1 MDRGTLVHGVLE
13 LFWKGQDSQ
22 YLKNLNA
29 QALQVALEQSAE
41 AVLAKFNAEHDFAFS
56 EAFIQLEKE
65 RLVKLVTFWLMEV
78 ELQRPQDFEVL
89 ACEQENKL
97 EIEGVRIKL
106 VIDRLDQLAD
116 GRLLVMDYKTGSHV
130 DFKNWGQ
137 AIITEPQLPIYAA
150 FLLQDQEVGAV
161 CFAKV
166 NLDKAG
172 FAGIS
177 ASQDLVQ
184 GVAVMNETAGK
195 KIFDETQFLDWSSVI
210 QHWRDNITQT
220 AIALKNGQAQVQF
233 EDEKQLTYCEVL
245 PLLRLAERQLQF
257 EHQQSL
263 SQQKLGKVQA
273 LRRKYE

>member
-1 MDRGTLVHGVLE
+1 
-13 LFWKGQDSQ
+13 
-22 YLKNLNA
+22 
-29 QALQVALEQSAE
+29 
-41 AVLAKFNAEHDFAFS
+41 
-56 EAFIQLEKE
+56 
-65 RLVKLVTFWLMEV
+65 
-78 ELQRPQDFEVL
+78 
-89 ACEQENKL
+89 
-97 EIEGVRIKL
+97 

-116 GRLLVMDYKTGSHV
+116 GRLLVMDYKTGNQI

-137 AIITEPQLPIYAA
+137 ATITEPQLPIYAA
-150 FLLQDQEVGAV
+150 FLLQDRDVGAV

-195 KIFDETQFLDWSSVI
+195 KIFDEMQFPDWPSVI
-210 QHWRDNITQT
+210 QHWRHNITQT

-233 EDEKQLTYCEVL
+233 EDEKQLNYCEVL

-257 EHQQSL
+257 EYQQSL
-263 SQQKLGKVQA
+263 SQQKPDKIEAARCKHG
-273 LRRKYE
+273 